1 MKRIENWS
9 VTPCPRNPY
18 LAPEL
23 RPQCLQGI
31 CKGQG
36 ILTSPIVSA
45 SRDETIW
52 TMNTEYELGEVDP
65 EYEAEYPNARGRLF
79 SSLQS
84 FDFGESNA
92 I

>member
-9 VTPCPRNPY
+9 VTLCPRNPY

-31 CKGQG
+31 CEGQD

-45 SRDETIW
+45 SCDETIW

-79 SSLQS
+79 SSLRS
-84 FDFGESNA
+84 FDFGASNV
-92 I
+92 